1 MYKKILLPFFL
12 VLLAACSNEPKYIDD
27 REEIIT
33 GHMINSILQLSECLS
48 INASP
53 GEKFGITQ
61 ANLINADIRDRE
73 AHQKYIKQSQED
85 FEFMIEVAQKKCPS
99 SLSIATE
106 AIHEAKSQEARNY
119 LEIIL
124 QNIVVSGLSSQ
135 ILSIEEKQKAF
146 RTIYQPLGKNKVLEE
161 LY

>member
-1 MYKKILLPFFL
+1 MYKNILWPFL
-12 VLLAACSNEPKYIDD
+12 ILISACSNETKYIDEK
-27 REEIIT
+27 EEIIT

-61 ANLINADIRDRE
+61 ANLITADIRDRE
-73 AHQKYIKQSQED
+73 AHEKYIKQSQED
-85 FEFMIEVAQKKCPS
+85 FDFMIDVAKKKCPS
-99 SLSIATE
+99 SLNTAIESIYTAKSP
-106 AIHEAKSQEARNY
+106 EAKSY

-124 QNIVVSGLSSQ
+124 QDIVVSGISSQ
-135 ILSIEEKQKAF
+135 ILSLEEKKEAF
-146 RTIYQPLGKNKVLEE
+146 RTTYQPLGKNKRIEE